1 MDINENVE
9 IVKSPD
15 EIYCSS
21 CGKPIKKEAEICPHC
36 GVRNKNS
43 LSSSKINDGMST
55 FERLHIVSEEIEKLG
70 IFYKLGFYIQ
80 GLALLLA
87 LSIYTL
93 LIAPIVIYF
102 WGGSGWPKNSL
113 VKAVLYYFAYT
124 IPIIVII
131 VILVPIVV
139 ILSAVIAAFVFGMG
153 PPT

>member
-1 MDINENVE
+1 MDINDNAK

-21 CGKPIKKEAEICPHC
+21 CGETIKKEAEICPHC
-36 GVRNKNS
+36 GVRNKTS
-43 LSSSKINDGMST
+43 LSSLKRNDEMST

-80 GLALLLA
+80 GLVLLLVI
-87 LSIYTL
+87 SIYTL
-93 LIAPIVIYF
+93 FIAPIVIYF

-113 VKAVLYYFAYT
+113 VKAVLYYFAYMV
-124 IPIIVII
+124 PIIVL
-131 VILVPIVV
+131 LVPIVV

>member
-9 IVKSPD
+9 SVKSPD

-36 GVRNKNS
+36 GVRNKNP

-70 IFYKLGFYIQ
+70 MFYKLGFYIQ
-80 GLALLLA
+80 GLALLLVI
-87 LSIYTL
+87 SIYTIF
-93 LIAPIVIYF
+93 IAPIVIYF
-102 WGGSGWPKNSL
+102 WGKNGWPKNSL
-113 VKAVLYYFAYT
+113 VKAVLYYFAYMV
-124 IPIIVII
+124 PIIVILI
-131 VILVPIVV
+131 PITV